1 MAFNE
6 LIRLGASAAGDYE
19 IEKSLRFNPEDD
31 SYLHRPPSGA
41 GNRKTWTW
49 SGWVK
54 RGSTFTRG
62 VMFGCGTGLGSNEDG
77 IEFDGVVIRCY
88 SYTGSFGYQFT
99 TSAYHRDPAA
109 WLHIVFSLDTTQS
122 SSGERGRLYVN
133 GERVTALATETQPS
147 LNADGAHINTTSEH
161 KIGNQ
166 QGSHEFDGYLADV
179 NFIDGTRLDASSF
192 GKTNI
197 ETGQW
202 IPKKYGGSYG
212 TNGFHLDFSDNSG
225 TTATTLGK
233 DSSGNGNNWTPSGF
247 SVAAGDGN
255 DSKTDTPTNNKVTLN
270 PHWHF
275 SKTLTQGNL
284 GMGGSAGSNEIATIG
299 VPGTSSFYYEVVWS
313 TIPGWCTAG
322 VVEGLYST
330 NGDIS
335 SFTNILYDT
344 KITAWHSTGASVQ
357 QGSYNG
363 SDGTSWSTTDVI
375 GIKYVNGTLTL
386 YKDGTA
392 NGTTKS
398 VSSNTSTIYPHIQAD
413 GSTVAAYVRF
423 SSNEWTE
430 TPTGVD
436 ADWEVDIARLTE
448 PPIVKPTDHVKTILY
463 TGNATSRNIVSDF
476 STDFVWI
483 KRRSG
488 GDSHVL
494 ANRVLGADKFLSSDL
509 TDDEN
514 TASNCVTAFNSDG
527 VTVGTQGIVNDNTE
541 PFESTHWDES
551 ATAGFDIVSYI
562 GDGSAGNTFSH
573 SLGVVPDL
581 IIIKNR
587 STDGPHWFVYMR
599 TMGNTTWIPLDT
611 NSTANTSV
619 TDTLNSTSPTS
630 SVVTLGDNNKVN
642 ASGSNYIAYLWSS
655 VSGFSKFGFYTGN
668 GDGNGPFVYTGFKP
682 AFIVAKNTAT
692 TNYWRMT
699 NNKNNPYNEVA
710 NGVYPNVVSAADSP
724 VNWTCEWHSNGFKV
738 RNSNGEMNGSGQ
750 DIIYWAW
757 AETPF
762 KYSNAR

>member
-1 MAFNE
+1 M
-6 LIRLGASAAGDYE
+6 GSSAAGDYE
-19 IEKSLRFNPEDD
+19 IERSLRFNPEDD
-31 SYLHRPPSGA
+31 TYLHRTPSSA

-54 RGSTFTRG
+54 RSGFNRG

-77 IEFDGVVIRCY
+77 IEFDGVVIRVY
-88 SYTGSFGYQFT
+88 SYTGSFGFQFT
-99 TSAYHRDPAA
+99 TNAYHRDPAT
-109 WLHIVFSLDTTQS
+109 WLHIVFSLDTTQA

-147 LNADGAHINTTSEH
+147 QNADCAHINTTTEH

-166 QGSHEFDGYLADV
+166 QGSHEFEGYLADV
-179 NFIDGTRLDASSF
+179 NFIDGVRLDASSF
-192 GKTNI
+192 GETNI

-202 IPKKYGGSYG
+202 IPKRYGGSYG

-255 DSKTDTPTNNKVTLN
+255 DSKTDTPTSNKATINVLTSNWTESTTLSN
-270 PHWHF
+270 
-275 SKTLTQGNL
+275 GNL
-284 GMGGSAGSNEIATIG
+284 KLSGSAGFKNISTIG
-299 VPGTSSFYYEVVWS
+299 FAGTSKFYYEGVRTS
-313 TIPGWCTAG
+313 AGGWQLLGIFIGATDNP
-322 VVEGLYST
+322 T
-330 NGDIS
+330 NALVGA
-335 SFTNILYDT
+335 
-344 KITAWHSTGASVQ
+344 KIYGFASTGNIYQGGSSVS
-357 QGSYNG
+357 GGPTFGNDDVMGLKYN
-363 SDGTSWSTTDVI
+363 
-375 GIKYVNGTLTL
+375 NGTLQI
-386 YKDGTA
+386 YK
-392 NGTTKS
+392 NGTLHGTS
-398 VSSNTSTIYPHIQAD
+398 ISSIPTTDTIFAYISNDNTSSEGYM
-413 GSTVAAYVRF
+413 RF
-423 SSNEWTE
+423 SSGDWTQATSASVDDTWE
-430 TPTGVD
+430 LSTANLPDPT
-436 ADWEVDIARLTE
+436 
-448 PPIVKPTDHVKTILY
+448 IVKPTDHVKTILY
-463 TGNATSRNIVSDF
+463 TGNATSRNIVSGF

-494 ANRVLGADKFLSSDL
+494 ANSVLGADKFMSSDI
-509 TDDEN
+509 TNDEN

-551 ATAGFDIVSYI
+551 ATAGFDIVSYQ
-562 GDGSAGNTFSH
+562 GNGSAGNTFSH
-573 SLGVVPDL
+573 SLGVAPDL
-581 IIIKNR
+581 MIIKNR
-587 STDGPHWFVYMR
+587 STDGPHWFIYMGV
-599 TMGNTTWIPLDT
+599 MGNTTWIPLDS
-611 NSTANTSV
+611 NSTSNSSV

-655 VSGFSKFGFYTGN
+655 VSGFSKFGKYLGN
-668 GDGNGPFVYTGFKP
+668 GDGDGPFIYTGFKP
-682 AFIVAKNTAT
+682 AFIIAKNTAT
-692 TNYWRMT
+692 TNYWRMW
-699 NNKNNPYNEVA
+699 NIKNNPYNEVA

-724 VNWTCEWHSNGFKV
+724 VNWTHEWHSNGFKV